1 MIERWDV
8 VTIGNLSRNRY
19 WGESDERR
27 LRDAWCTCT
36 LIRGDGFCLLVDP
49 SLQDPRS
56 MIAELDRRT
65 GLKPEDV
72 DAVFVTHDHGDHH
85 WGLSPFTE
93 AEWWAAGDVAAAI
106 NENASYLRPV
116 EAREGHLFRGIDV
129 IHTPGH
135 TMEHHSLLFECD
147 GRKVVIAGDAVM
159 TRDFFAHKQGY
170 FNSVDFD
177 LAAQTI
183 ARIGSLADIVV
194 PGHDNYF
201 LVELTPFAEAV
212 S

>member
-1 MIERWDV
+1 MVERWDV
-8 VTIGNLSRNRY
+8 ITIGNLSRNRY
-19 WGESDERR
+19 WGESDEHR

-36 LIRGDGFCLLVDP
+36 VIRGDGFCLLVDP
-49 SLQDPRS
+49 SLQDPQA

-85 WGLSPFTE
+85 WGISPFTE
-93 AEWWAAGDVAAAI
+93 AEWWAAGDVAEAI
-106 NENASYLRPV
+106 NESTSYLRQV
-116 EAREGHLFRGIDV
+116 EAREGHLFRCIDV

-159 TRDFFAHKQGY
+159 TRDFYAHKQGY

-183 ARIGSLADIVV
+183 ARIGIVADIVV

-201 LVELTPFAEAV
+201 LVELTPFAD
-212 S
+212 